1 MITVA
6 ITMINGHSINVPAE
20 DDAGV
25 FAIVH
30 CLQYGH
36 GGGDYVKFKLRSGET
51 VYINR
56 NKVEYITVYK
66 DNLEVKKWV
75 I

>member
-1 MITVA
+1 MITVV

-20 DDAGV
+20 DDAGA
-25 FAIVH
+25 FAIIH
-30 CLQYGH
+30 CLQYGNS
-36 GGGDYVKFKLRSGET
+36 GDYVKLKLRSGET

-66 DNLEVKKWV
+66 DNLEVKEWV